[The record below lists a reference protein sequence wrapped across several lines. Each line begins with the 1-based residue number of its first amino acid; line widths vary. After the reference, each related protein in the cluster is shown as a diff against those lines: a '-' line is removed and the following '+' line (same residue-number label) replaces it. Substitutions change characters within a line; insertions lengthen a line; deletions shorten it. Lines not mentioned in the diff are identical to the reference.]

1 MHQWLRDAFDKRQTA
16 DYEALPVL
24 SEADIAMME
33 QQALQFL
40 HEARTYL
47 SQEGWL

>member
-1 MHQWLRDAFDKRQTA
+1 LPV
-16 DYEALPVL
+16 PVL

-40 HEARTYL
+40 PEVRTYL